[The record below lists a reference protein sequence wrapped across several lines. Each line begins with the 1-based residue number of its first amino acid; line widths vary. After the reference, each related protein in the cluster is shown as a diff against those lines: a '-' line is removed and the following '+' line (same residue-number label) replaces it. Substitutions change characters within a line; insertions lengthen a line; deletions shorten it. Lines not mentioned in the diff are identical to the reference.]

1 MVGPIE
7 AFVRVATSW
16 TVVKAWIMTRWNQNK
31 DVESGND
38 VDVVQIFF
46 DESLMDLILTGILIW
61 RICRV
66 VVVEGEVVVR
76 RRMNESASEGYSEWS
91 CFLVQCTVTG
101 IIMSIHPTNI
111 IVWDSLLFGVHW
123 NLFTNV
129 SQQYN

>member
-1 MVGPIE
+1 M
-7 AFVRVATSW
+7 
-16 TVVKAWIMTRWNQNK
+16 
-31 DVESGND
+31 
-38 VDVVQIFF
+38 
-46 DESLMDLILTGILIW
+46 
-61 RICRV
+61 
-66 VVVEGEVVVR
+66 VVR